1 MKSASSLV
9 SLIYTLYNIIKFNN
23 EYLTPFSPQ
32 LELRQEREL
41 YWILNA
47 LKLLKFDMKLNLE
60 DPFEIYL
67 GFIKKVAIE
76 ETKYNEI
83 LLKIID
89 SISENIHQINIDLRR
104 VHGYP

>member
-1 MKSASSLV
+1 
-9 SLIYTLYNIIKFNN
+9 
-23 EYLTPFSPQ
+23 
-32 LELRQEREL
+32 
-41 YWILNA
+41 
-47 LKLLKFDMKLNLE
+47 MKLNLE